1 MRGPWAGVALGLA
14 LSGCAEPAA
23 DSGSPEPVPACAT
36 CALTDDHTYTYGA
49 TLTAEVVPVAAGQ
62 NAVVRWDD
70 LTEDVHGHRH
80 GEQFTV
86 EQAQLV
92 AFLDLSPAEVTAAL
106 ATDSLN
112 QSEVSLFATCTPTD
126 ASCALQDF
134 SVLGSTFELD
144 RYFTEGSGT
153 WLVILSSSFEAGGH
167 AFVFLEPRDDA
178 VATTVAVGDDS
189 SALSVDVDLDAVRP
203 LRPAA
208 DGATVLDWSAVTRD
222 GLGNAL
228 APHQLDRLV
237 VGRYP
242 GRSLDDLEQAVF
254 DLERVADPLWE
265 LDVTG
270 TSAATLDDIA
280 GGGDLPLPAA
290 DGASLVAVYCSA
302 CLNPAP
308 KIVGVLV
315 P

>member
-1 MRGPWAGVALGLA
+1 MRTVLGAALGVLT
-14 LSGCAEPAA
+14 GCADPGA
-23 DSGSPEPVPACAT
+23 DSGGPAPVPPCSSCGLSDA
-36 CALTDDHTYTYGA
+36 HTYTYGA
-49 TLTAEVVPVAAGQ
+49 ALTAQVVPVAAGQ
-62 NAVVRWDD
+62 DATVRWDD
-70 LTEDVHGHRH
+70 LAVDIHGHRR
-80 GEQFTV
+80 GEQFEV

-92 AFLDLSPAEVTAAL
+92 AFLDLSPEEVTAAL

-126 ASCALQDF
+126 GACALSDF
-134 SVLGSTFELD
+134 SVLGNTFDLE

-153 WLVILSSSFEAGGH
+153 WLVILGSSFEAGGH
-167 AFVFLEPRDDA
+167 AFVFLEPRDEVSTTTAA
-178 VATTVAVGDDS
+178 VTDDS
-189 SALSVDVDLDAVRP
+189 SALSVAVDLDSVQP
-203 LRPAA
+203 LRPVPE
-208 DGATVLDWSAVTRD
+208 GTTVLDWSGVSQD
-222 GLGNAL
+222 GLGNPL

-242 GRSLDDLEQAVF
+242 GMSLDALEDSVF
-254 DLERVADPLWE
+254 DLERIAAPLWE

-270 TSAATLDDIA
+270 RSSATLDEIA
-280 GGGDLPLPAA
+280 QGGPLPLPE
-290 DGASLVAVYCSA
+290 DGSSTLLAVYCSF